1 MTFKRT
7 RTARDDVPGTV
18 FAAVRQYMTEE
29 PMADRPEHT
38 EYEPF
43 VPLALPAWAREARL
57 TKEQL
62 AAAERTRDYHVRKLQ
77 SRAGSERSGDLGT
90 RSEH

>member
-1 MTFKRT
+1 
-7 RTARDDVPGTV
+7 
-18 FAAVRQYMTEE
+18 
-29 PMADRPEHT
+29 MADRPEHT

-43 VPLALPAWAREARL
+43 TPLALPAWARDARL

-77 SRAGSERSGDLGT
+77 SRVNGERSGDSAY